1 MLNESGLTR
10 LGSILIL
17 SLLVFSGF
25 GTVMSLTTAA
35 SAQSST
41 TTSLASAAV
50 GCPSRPFHETLVS
63 PPNSLNFLTL
73 TTGSSSVPIIFTEY
87 SNGAGFDLPN
97 GSIETISA
105 MTDWIKSSPNYTVW
119 YFNAKP
125 GAKWSNGAPVN
136 ASDFLATFG
145 PNFGLNATYDFAGLH
160 TEVKNEYAANSS
172 EAVFVLNAP
181 DSQWWQKLRSDY
193 YTTTYPAA
201 FVNSQGAG
209 GANFGTDIA
218 YGPFY
223 VSNYTS
229 GSFSMKMLRNPY
241 FPIKPKICEVD
252 INFVDSLSETSTYL
266 ESGSTDFA
274 FVEYS
279 NAQAVLAANHNLK
292 LYDEKGYGITDVQ
305 YNDSIYPYN
314 VTDFRQGLA
323 WSINQ
328 SAIVQ
333 QAYAG
338 YGLTAYSAEGAVS
351 PIATSLFNSNQMSYG
366 YNPTTALSLF
376 HSGGF
381 TGGGSSSTPLK
392 YPNGTVVTLN
402 LWADTDNTADP
413 VAAQIMATDLGNIGI
428 KVNVQTT
435 TAGTIVGDYGSNV
448 GDITGG
454 MILATINVAYFG
466 NAFLD
471 TLPGWDVYWLPTVPN
486 HVWLSPNSANQ
497 LWLGN
502 VSAFDSTSN
511 VQQDNSYL
519 SNIEALNA
527 QYLPSL
533 VLAYPDKLFAVNT
546 QYYTNY
552 PSGNLIYYSYVWNW
566 TALATIQPTAAN
578 AIVSGPPT
586 GLNME
591 TLYAIIIA
599 VIVVVVLASAFFILR
614 GRKRGAPPTF

>member
-1 MLNESGLTR
+1 MLKESAETR
-10 LGSILIL
+10 LTTILVL
-17 SLLVFSGF
+17 SLLVFSGI
-25 GTVMSLTTAA
+25 GTIIPLASVA

-41 TTSLASAAV
+41 TASAAV

-87 SNGAGFDLPN
+87 SNPAGFDLPN
-97 GSIETISA
+97 GSIESISA
-105 MTDWIKSSPNYTVW
+105 MTDWIKSSPNYTIW

-125 GAKWSNGAPVN
+125 GAKWSNGVPVN

-160 TEVKNEYAANSS
+160 LEVKSEYAYNSS
-172 EAVFVLNAP
+172 EAVFVLNQP

-229 GSFSMKMLRNPY
+229 GSFSMTMLRNPY
-241 FPIKPKICEVD
+241 FPIKPSICQID

-314 VTDFRQGLA
+314 MTDFRQGLA
-323 WSINQ
+323 WSVNQ

-338 YGLTAYSAEGAVS
+338 YGLTAYNAQGAVS

-366 YNPTTALSLF
+366 YNPTTALNLF
-376 HSGGF
+376 HNAGF
-381 TGGGSSSTPLK
+381 TGGGSSNTPLK
-392 YPNGTVVTLN
+392 YPNGTDVTLN

-413 VAAQIMATDLGNIGI
+413 VAAQIMATDLGNVGI

-435 TAGTIVGDYGSNV
+435 TAGTIVGDYSSNV
-448 GDITGG
+448 GGITSG

-466 NAFLD
+466 NSFLD

-497 LWLGN
+497 EWLSN
-502 VSAFDSTSN
+502 VTAFDSTSN
-511 VQQDNSYL
+511 VQQDNAYL

-533 VLAYPDKLFAVNT
+533 VLAYPDKLFVVNT

-552 PSGNLIYYSYVWNW
+552 PSNNLIYYSYVWNW
-566 TALATIQPTAAN
+566 TALATIQPTSAN
-578 AIVSGPPT
+578 PIITAPST
-586 GLNME
+586 GTNSE
-591 TLYAIIIA
+591 TLYIIIA
-599 VIVVVVLASAFFILR
+599 VVVVVAVLAAASVFYMR
-614 GRKRGAPPTF
+614 TRKRAAPPSF